1 VIDGLDEYADLAEEQ
16 GWRTKKTATG
26 IQFFPPNMAPI
37 VTLQKSGDPHVKLNW
52 RAQLRRAGLTLPEDE
67 ARKRKTAEQHNM
79 QTTTKDQGSQSPCSP
94 GPEPELSELFA
105 RAEKKIGNV
114 LAACADLEDV
124 LKDIR
129 KRAEKNERVR
139 ALLKELQA

>member
-1 VIDGLDEYADLAEEQ
+1 MIDSLDEYADLAEEQ

-52 RAQLRRAGLTLPEDE
+52 RAQMRRAGLQLPGDE
-67 ARKRKTAEQHNM
+67 PSNRKHQEQHNM
-79 QTTTKDQGSQSPCSP
+79 PTTNGQSPPLQAP
-94 GPEPELSELFA
+94 GPEPELPELFA

-129 KRAEKNERVR
+129 KRAEKSERVR